1 MATSTFA
8 ARYLS
13 EHASPEGPAQ
23 LQQPPPSPPPG
34 YNERLDDGIGDLLPS
49 PRSDVSELMLRE
61 EPSSIAPAA
70 DVLEDEASA
79 SIIAELSIWAE
90 RRKRAHHA
98 RLKLAEYKLVHTIRH
113 SITT

>member
-1 MATSTFA
+1 MDSGSTFA

-23 LQQPPPSPPPG
+23 QQPPQSPPPG
-34 YNERLDDGIGDLLPS
+34 YSECLDDGIGDLLPS

-61 EPSSIAPAA
+61 VPSSFAPVEEA
-70 DVLEDEASA
+70 LEDEASA
-79 SIIAELSIWAE
+79 SVIAELSIWAE

-98 RLKLAEYKLVHTIRH
+98 RLKLAEYKLVHTIPH
-113 SITT
+113 SIRT